1 MKKIIS
7 NVIVCLMFV
16 IAFNACSD
24 SEFDKHFKDSEKTQV
39 VTIEKLMSGTFESSN
54 RYTMPWY
61 WRYYTFEIPQ
71 TGRYTQIMG
80 FINSNEGAYLPRDSY
95 NNDRWSDFY
104 KSLSQFRLLEYT
116 WENMMEPFKSE
127 NEIFKHITQIFIYDH
142 LQQIIDCFGDIPYHK
157 AGYLGLTLDIEGSKP
172 SYDSAE
178 ELYRLMLTDLKSINQ
193 YLIDNPPVSL
203 VAGQI
208 KKQDY
213 INQGD
218 IMAWRR
224 YANSLRLRIACRAA
238 ENGPLVTEA
247 RTAINEILSDPDTY
261 PIVTNNNENIRINYQ
276 PKKLSAIETQHENGI
291 RGGFESSSGY
301 YNRGSKTYIDALKD
315 DPRLQVIFDTNAEG
329 NYEGIDPL
337 MVSTDQEK
345 LFLRSKEEGGNFF
358 SAVDSATFSRNDK
371 FPGII
376 ITASEV
382 EFIKAEAMLKW
393 GISGDA
399 EAAFKSGVEKS
410 VEYYYYLNSLGDYRQ
425 PVPAPSAAEIADFA
439 AEKWNSYSN
448 KEEAVAVQ
456 KWVHFGLIQMTQ
468 AWHEYR
474 KTGYPELEFM
484 VSSGSVDVK
493 TPPSRLRYPTDERTL
508 NYENYQKVQSKDGY
522 YDELFWAKPL
532 NQ

>member
-291 RGGFESSSGY
+291 RGG
-301 YNRGSKTYIDALKD
+301 I
-315 DPRLQVIFDTNAEG
+315 
-329 NYEGIDPL
+329 
-337 MVSTDQEK
+337 
-345 LFLRSKEEGGNFF
+345 
-358 SAVDSATFSRNDK
+358 
-371 FPGII
+371 
-376 ITASEV
+376 
-382 EFIKAEAMLKW
+382 
-393 GISGDA
+393 
-399 EAAFKSGVEKS
+399 
-410 VEYYYYLNSLGDYRQ
+410 
-425 PVPAPSAAEIADFA
+425 
-439 AEKWNSYSN
+439 
-448 KEEAVAVQ
+448 
-456 KWVHFGLIQMTQ
+456 
-468 AWHEYR
+468 
-474 KTGYPELEFM
+474 
-484 VSSGSVDVK
+484 
-493 TPPSRLRYPTDERTL
+493 
-508 NYENYQKVQSKDGY
+508 
-522 YDELFWAKPL
+522 
-532 NQ
+532 